1 MTMVTSPQ
9 TTSDDPRAVG
19 RSDAMA
25 GQMTETWT
33 VSGVSPTT
41 KRAARAAARRA
52 NMTLGAWVEQAI
64 RRSLQSGSG
73 RYDTHEPA
81 NPRPNRRYF

>member
-1 MTMVTSPQ
+1 MVTSPQ
-9 TTSDDPRAVG
+9 TTSNDPRAAD
-19 RSDAMA
+19 RNDAMT
-25 GQMTETWT
+25 GQMTGSWT
-33 VSGVSPTT
+33 VAGVSPAT
-41 KRAARAAARRA
+41 KKAAREAAQRA
-52 NMTLGAWVEQAI
+52 NMTVGEWVEQAI